1 MQLVIDVGNTRVK
14 AAVFKDALQEEMVVI
29 DKEQFITQVGSFVGK
44 YPVKRAIISSVGRL
58 SDEQRRNIQ
67 LRFPTVLLSHT
78 TPLPFENLYKTPE
91 TLGVDR
97 MGLMAAFAKAYPQKS
112 GLVIDAGSC
121 ITYDYMDEKGQY
133 HGGAI
138 SPGLRLRYEAMHSYT
153 ANLPLLERPKDYMLI
168 GNTTETAMH
177 SGVVNGVVLEI
188 EGIINQHKQDCH
200 NAVVVI
206 TGGDGEFLSKRL
218 KNSIFAD
225 SNFLLQGLNYILT
238 QTND

>member
-14 AAVFKDALQEEMVVI
+14 AAVFKGAIQEEMVVI
-29 DKEQFITQVGSFVGK
+29 DKEHFTNEIGAFVGN
-44 YPVKRAIISSVGRL
+44 YTIKRAIISSVGRL
-58 SDEQRRNIQ
+58 SDAQRRGIQ
-67 LRFPTVLLSHT
+67 HRFPTTLLSHT
-78 TPLPFENLYKTPE
+78 TPLPFVNLYKTPE

-97 MGLMAAFAKAYPQKS
+97 MGLMAAFAKAYSKKS

-133 HGGAI
+133 YGGAI
-138 SPGLRLRYEAMHSYT
+138 SPGIRLRYESMHNYT
-153 ANLPLLERPKDYMLI
+153 ANLPLLERPVDYDLI

-177 SGVVNGVVLEI
+177 SGAVNGVVNEI
-188 EGIINQHKQDCH
+188 EGVINQYKQDYKIG
-200 NAVVVI
+200 VVVI